1 MTETTTSNS
10 LPIVPLR
17 GGVVFPGVTTTIS
30 IGRRRSLAAAQAA
43 VKGDGQILI
52 LVQFDSEVERP
63 ELDDLT
69 PIGVIAKV
77 RDILRTTH
85 LGVQMLVDLERR
97 VNFESLTGDDPFLTG
112 TYSEIEDVTDAAP
125 ADMMAEAIAYLEQ
138 YAEML
143 GEVNQQVLSTL
154 RSKETAGSLADYL
167 SGLLN
172 MPFEL
177 EIDLVTS
184 PHGVERLTKVRDY
197 LEKELR
203 IVEVRSKIQ
212 HDARKEP
219 TRPNEN
225 SSCVN
230 R

>member
-143 GEVNQQVLSTL
+143 G
-154 RSKETAGSLADYL
+154 
-167 SGLLN
+167 
-172 MPFEL
+172 
-177 EIDLVTS
+177 
-184 PHGVERLTKVRDY
+184 
-197 LEKELR
+197 
-203 IVEVRSKIQ
+203 
-212 HDARKEP
+212 
-219 TRPNEN
+219 
-225 SSCVN
+225 
-230 R
+230 